1 MTSSSSSREVQ
12 NREEN
17 RERVCPAEL
26 RLIRTP
32 LANYNK
38 LLLNNHLTD
47 GRIIYLLFNLFVS
60 WFRGINSIRIGRT
73 GLFVGAGDCE
83 WIQGKWRQAMKS

>member
-73 GLFVGAGDCE
+73 GLFVGTESVSGFK
-83 WIQGKWRQAMKS
+83 GSGGRP

>member
-1 MTSSSSSREVQ
+1 MTSSSSSSREVQ

-73 GLFVGAGDCE
+73 GLFVGTGSVS
-83 WIQGKWRQAMKS
+83 GFKGSGGRP